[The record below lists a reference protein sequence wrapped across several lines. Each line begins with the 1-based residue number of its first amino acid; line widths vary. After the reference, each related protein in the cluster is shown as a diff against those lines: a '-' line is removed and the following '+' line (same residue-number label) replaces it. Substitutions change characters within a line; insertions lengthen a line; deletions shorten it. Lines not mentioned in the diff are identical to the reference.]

1 MRCTNIENINNLIKK
16 YDFYFKKDLGQNYL
30 VDDNIVKKIV
40 DSLNIKPTDTVV
52 EVGPG
57 VGSLTE
63 YISKKAK
70 KVYAIEIDS
79 IAVKMLEEMLF
90 DIKNLEV
97 INKDFLKIDL
107 NELLKG
113 ETGDIKF
120 ISNLPYYITSS
131 VIMKVLESEVKV
143 KDMVVMMQKEVA
155 LRINAKIS
163 TKDYSVFTLMTDYYA
178 KKEVLFN
185 VSKNVFYPKPKVDSS
200 VVRFTPL
207 DKKKIEVK
215 DEKMLFKVIKAS
227 FQNRRKIILNSLSN
241 GLSIEKEKI
250 SLCLENL
257 GIKSNLRAENI
268 TLEEFGRISDEI
280 INLK

>member
-1 MRCTNIENINNLIKK
+1 MRSTNIENINNLIKK

-30 VDDNIVKKIV
+30 TDDNIVKKIV
-40 DSLNIKPTDTVV
+40 DSLDIKPTDAVV

-57 VGSLTE
+57 IGSLTE
-63 YISKKAK
+63 VIAKKAK
-70 KVYAIEIDS
+70 KVYAVEIDP
-79 IAVKMLEEMLF
+79 IATQMLKEMLF
-90 DIKNLEV
+90 DVKNIEI

-107 NELLKG
+107 DELLNG

-120 ISNLPYYITSS
+120 ISNLPYYITSA

-215 DEKMLFKVIKAS
+215 DEKMLFKVIKAA

-241 GLSIEKEKI
+241 GLLIEKEKI
-250 SLCLENL
+250 LICLNNL

-268 TLEEFGRISDEI
+268 TLEEFGKIADEI
-280 INLK
+280 TNLK

>member
-1 MRCTNIENINNLIKK
+1 MRSTNLENINTLIKK
-16 YDFYFKKDLGQNYL
+16 YNFYFKKDLGQNYL
-30 VDDNIVKKIV
+30 IDDNIVKKIV
-40 DSLNIKPTDTVV
+40 DSLSIKSTDVVV

-63 YISKKAK
+63 LIASKAK
-70 KVYAIEIDS
+70 KVYAVEIDP
-79 IAVKMLEEMLF
+79 IAVQMLKEMLY
-90 DIKNLEV
+90 DVGNVEI
-97 INKDFLKIDL
+97 INKDFLKLDL
-107 NELLKG
+107 KELLQD

-131 VIMKVLESEVKV
+131 VIMKVLEYGFKE
-143 KDMVVMMQKEVA
+143 MIVMMQKEVA

-163 TKDYSVFTLMTDYYA
+163 TKNYSVFTLMTDYYA

-207 DKKKIEVK
+207 DTKKVEVK
-215 DEKMLFKVIKAS
+215 DEQMLFKVMKAA
-227 FQNRRKIILNSLSN
+227 FQNRRKMLLNSLSN
-241 GLSIEKEKI
+241 GLKMDKEIILKALEK
-250 SLCLENL
+250 C
-257 GIKSNLRAENI
+257 GINSSLRAENI
-268 TLEEFGRISDEI
+268 TLEEFGRLADEI